1 MTHGAQ
7 VHALLAFSG
16 DVSCPG
22 PSSLCPGRGSQGPR
36 KTWRRV
42 ERLLATE
49 IVEEA
54 FVQWPVFPELIPLV
68 CEVKTG
74 QGCTVRPVARGML
87 SRGRCPGKGNL
98 PLYIVFAW

>member
-1 MTHGAQ
+1 M
-7 VHALLAFSG
+7 LLAFSG

-22 PSSLCPGRGSQGPR
+22 PSSLRPGRGSQGPR
-36 KTWRRV
+36 KTWGRV

-68 CEVKTG
+68 CKVKTG
-74 QGCTVRPVARGML
+74 QGCMVRPVAHGAL
-87 SRGRCPGKGNL
+87 LRGRRPRQGNL
-98 PLYIVFAW
+98 PLYMVFAW